1 MSKIRN
7 YLLTACGFVVLV
19 GAVVLSSPITAYSQ
33 TKATNVSVV
42 NTAANPV
49 PTQAQGTTN
58 IAGNVSV
65 TNTPTVNLAS
75 GSTVS
80 VTNTPTV
87 NLASGAS
94 VSISNTTANPVLVR
108 SVDDAVRQIFQKQ
121 MQINMAAGEFGK
133 NASFFVPA
141 GKRLVIEHVSAAGFD
156 DGDQHL
162 QFEVDTNVNGEFA
175 SHFLVT
181 ERQGGHPF
189 FRVSQQLRVYADPGT
204 QVQVVVLRPTN
215 TTSAVAAMTI
225 SGYYVDL
232 P

>member
-1 MSKIRN
+1 MCKIRN
-7 YLLTACGFVVLV
+7 YLLTTCGFVVVV
-19 GAVVLSSPITAYSQ
+19 GAVLFSSPITACSQ
-33 TKATNVSVV
+33 TKAGNVVVV
-42 NTAANPV
+42 NTNSNPV
-49 PTQAQGTTN
+49 PTLAQGTTN

-75 GSTVS
+75 GASVS

-87 NLASGAS
+87 NLASGTS
-94 VSISNTTANPVLVR
+94 VGISNTPANPVLVR
-108 SVDDAVRQIFQKQ
+108 SVNDAVGQIFQKQ

-133 NASFFVPA
+133 SASFFVPA

-162 QFEVDTNVNGEFA
+162 RFAVDTSVNGEFA

-181 ERQGGHPF
+181 ERQGGHPY
-189 FRVSQQLRVYADPGT
+189 FRVSQQMRVYADPAT
-204 QVQVVVLRPTN
+204 HVQVVVLRPTS
-215 TTSAVAAMTI
+215 TTTAIAVMTI
-225 SGYYVDL
+225 SGYYVDQ

>member
-7 YLLTACGFVVLV
+7 YLLSACGFVVFVSAVLV
-19 GAVVLSSPITAYSQ
+19 SSPVTACSQ
-33 TKATNVSVV
+33 TKASNVIVV
-42 NTAANPV
+42 NTDSNPV
-49 PTQAQGTTN
+49 PTLAQGTTT

-75 GSTVS
+75 GASVS

-87 NLASGAS
+87 NLASGTS

-108 SVDDAVRQIFQKQ
+108 SMNDAVRQIFQKQ
-121 MQINMAAGEFGK
+121 TQINMAEGEFGK
-133 NASFFVPA
+133 SASFFVPA

-162 QFEVDTNVNGEFA
+162 RFQVDTNVNSEFA

-189 FRVSQQLRVYADPGT
+189 FRASQQMRAYADPGT
-204 QVQVVVLRPTN
+204 QVQVVVLRPTS
-215 TTSAVAAMTI
+215 TTAAFAVMTI
-225 SGYYVDL
+225 SGYYVDQ